1 MPKKLYF
8 KVFNRLNYL
17 SRIQM
22 NIKILFLL
30 LFLMYLTSL
39 ISKGKIIV
47 TQSGISDSFT
57 IIKKQLILYFKL
69 YALIYFI

>member
-1 MPKKLYF
+1 
-8 KVFNRLNYL
+8 
-17 SRIQM
+17 
-22 NIKILFLL
+22 
-30 LFLMYLTSL
+30 MYLTSL

>member
-1 MPKKLYF
+1 MPKKLYS

-17 SRIQM
+17 MRIQM
-22 NIKILFLL
+22 NVKNIIFLI
-30 LFLMYLTSL
+30 YLTSL

-57 IIKKQLILYFKL
+57 IIKK
-69 YALIYFI
+69 